1 MDKKEYIQLLSF
13 GERVRRIRKMIGISI
28 EELSF
33 RSGLHRNY
41 ISDVERGQRN
51 ISLLAIHKIAD
62 GLGIE
67 IDTLFLQ

>member
-1 MDKKEYIQLLSF
+1 MEKIEQIQLINF

-51 ISLLAIHKIAD
+51 ISLLAIHKLAY

-67 IDTLFLQ
+67 VEALFLQ